1 MERKFDVIVIG
12 AGNAGLAFAST
23 ATKNGLKTLV
33 LERNILPGGCATS
46 FVRGRFEYESSLHEL
61 ANVGTKENPGTV
73 RQLFESYGA
82 DVNWVNES
90 NAFRVIADGEDGYD
104 ATMPAGIEA
113 FADKMEQIVE
123 DSRESVIALFDLAKK
138 ADAAIA
144 YMSQGKPDPVVM
156 MREHAD
162 FMRMA
167 SHSVDECLDAL
178 GMPEKAQNIVKTYW
192 SYLGAAT
199 DKIDLAHYLI
209 MMSRYIAGSPAMP
222 LMKSHELSL
231 ALDKVIT
238 DNGGEIWYNTEVESI
253 IFENDK
259 AVGVKVKDAEIY
271 ADYIVANC
279 FPETA
284 YSKMMP
290 EEALS
295 DKAVKLTNARK
306 KGELFF
312 TVYLGLNRSAEELG
326 IKDYSVFLYGSPDSL
341 EQYRSMSNADES
353 FVIVNCLN
361 TVVPT
366 ATPKGT
372 CSLFLTTML
381 TEEAWADVNEE
392 NYKKV
397 KNRIAKR
404 MIELYEKKLAVSVK
418 PYIEEIVIA
427 TPSTFARYLNTPHGT
442 PYGYEV
448 QPWDTMMT
456 RIMNG
461 RNEQFNDNLY
471 FVGAHGDRADGYSST
486 YSNGNSTAGRILREV
501 KNNGKA

>member
-1 MERKFDVIVIG
+1 MEQKYNVIVIG

-33 LERNILPGGCATS
+33 IERNILPGGCATS
-46 FVRGRFEYESSLHEL
+46 FVRGRFEYESALHEL
-61 ANVGTKENPGTV
+61 ANVGTEENPGAV
-73 RQLFESYGA
+73 RQLFKSYGA
-82 DVNWVNES
+82 DVNWVNEE

-104 ATMPAGIEA
+104 VTMPAGVEA

-123 DSRESVIALFDLAKK
+123 GSRESVIALFDLAKK
-138 ADAAIA
+138 ADAAVA
-144 YMSQGKPDPVVM
+144 YMSQGKPDPMVM
-156 MREHAD
+156 MRDHVD

-167 SHSVDECLDAL
+167 SHSVDECLEAL
-178 GMPEKAQNIVKTYW
+178 GMPKKAQNIVKTYW
-192 SYLGAAT
+192 TYLGAST
-199 DKIDLAHYLI
+199 DKIDLAHYL
-209 MMSRYIAGSPAMP
+209 MMVSRYISGSPAMP

-238 DNGGEIWYNTEVESI
+238 DNGGEIWYNTEVKEI
-253 IFENDK
+253 IFENGK
-259 AVGVKVKDAEIY
+259 AVGVKIDNAEIY
-271 ADYIVANC
+271 ADYIIANC

-290 EEALS
+290 KENVA
-295 DKAVKLTNARK
+295 DKAVKLINARK

-341 EQYRSMSNADES
+341 EQYKSMDNIDES
-353 FVIVNCLN
+353 FVIANCLN
-361 TVVPT
+361 TVIPNSS
-366 ATPKGT
+366 PKGT
-372 CSLFLTTML
+372 CTLFLTTML
-381 TEEAWADVNEE
+381 TEEAWEDVNEE
-392 NYKKV
+392 NYKTV

-404 MIELYEKKLAVSVK
+404 MIELYEEKLSVSVK

-448 QPWDTMMT
+448 QPWDTMIA
-456 RIMNG
+456 RIMNSG
-461 RNEQFNDNLY
+461 NEQFDENLY
-471 FVGAHGDRADGYSST
+471 FIGAHGDRADGYSSA

>member
-1 MERKFDVIVIG
+1 MERKYDVIVIG

-33 LERNILPGGCATS
+33 IERNILPGGCATS

-61 ANVGTKENPGTV
+61 ANVGTKENPGAV

-82 DVNWVNES
+82 DVTWVNEE

-104 ATMPAGIEA
+104 VTMPAGVEA
-113 FADKMEQIVE
+113 FADEMERIVKG
-123 DSRESVIALFDLAKK
+123 SRESVIALFDLAKK
-138 ADAAIA
+138 ADAAVA
-144 YMSQGKPDPVVM
+144 YMSQGNPDPMVM
-156 MREHAD
+156 MKDHAD

-178 GMPEKAQNIVKTYW
+178 GMPKKAQNIVKTYW
-192 SYLGAAT
+192 TYLGAAT
-199 DKIDLAHYLI
+199 DKIDLAHYL
-209 MMSRYIAGSPAMP
+209 MMVSRYISGSPAMP

-238 DNGGEIWYNTEVESI
+238 DNGGEIWYNTEVKEI
-253 IFENDK
+253 IFEKGK
-259 AVGVKVKDAEIY
+259 AVGVRTQNAEIY
-271 ADYIVANC
+271 ADFIVANC

-290 EEALS
+290 NEAVPE
-295 DKAVKLTNARK
+295 KAVKLTNARK

-341 EQYRSMSNADES
+341 EQYKSMDNIDES

-361 TVVPT
+361 RVIPDSS
-366 ATPKGT
+366 PNGT
-372 CSLFLTTML
+372 CTLFLTTML
-381 TEEAWADVNEE
+381 TEEAWADVDEE

-404 MIELYEKKLAVSVK
+404 MIELYEEKLSISVK
-418 PYIEEIVIA
+418 PYIEEIVIS
-427 TPSTFARYLNTPHGT
+427 TPATFARYLNTPHGT

-448 QPWDTMMT
+448 QPWDTMMA

-461 RNEQFNDNLY
+461 RNEQFVENLH
-471 FVGAHGDRADGYSST
+471 FIGAHGDRADGYSSA
-486 YSNGNSTAGRILREV
+486 YSNGNSTAGKILREV
-501 KNNGKA
+501 KNSGNA

>member
-1 MERKFDVIVIG
+1 MERKYDVIVIG
-12 AGNAGLAFAST
+12 AGNAGLAFAAT
-23 ATKNGLKTLV
+23 ATKNGLKTL
-33 LERNILPGGCATS
+33 LIERNILPGGCATS

-61 ANVGTKENPGTV
+61 ANVGTEENPGSV
-73 RQLFESYGA
+73 RQLFQSYGA
-82 DVNWVNES
+82 DVSWVNEE

-104 ATMPAGIEA
+104 VTMSAGVEA
-113 FADKMEQIVE
+113 FADKMEQAVE
-123 DSRESVIALFDLAKK
+123 GSRESVIALFELAEK
-138 ADAAIA
+138 ADAALL
-144 YMSQGKPDPVVM
+144 YMSQGKPDPMVM
-156 MREHAD
+156 MRDHAD

-167 SHSVDECLDAL
+167 SYSVDECLDAL
-178 GMPEKAQNIVKTYW
+178 GMPQKAQNIIKTYW
-192 SYLGAAT
+192 TYLGAST
-199 DKIDLAHYLI
+199 DKIDLAHYLV
-209 MMSRYIAGSPAMP
+209 MVSRYISGCPAMP

-238 DNGGEIWYNTEVESI
+238 ENGGEIWYNTEVKEI
-253 IFENDK
+253 IVENGK
-259 AVGVKVKDAEIY
+259 AMGVKLENSEIY

-290 EEALS
+290 EEAVPE
-295 DKAVKLTNARK
+295 KAVKLINARK

-326 IKDYSVFLYGSPDSL
+326 IKDYSVFLYSSPDSL
-341 EQYRSMSNADES
+341 EQYESMNNIDES

-361 TVVPT
+361 TVIPT
-366 ATPKGT
+366 ASPKGT
-372 CSLFLTTML
+372 CTLFLTTML

-404 MIELYEKKLAVSVK
+404 MIELYEEKLSVTVK

-448 QPWDTMMT
+448 QPWDTMIA

-461 RNEQFNDNLY
+461 RNEQFNKNLY
-471 FVGAHGDRADGYSST
+471 FIGAHGDRADGYSSA
-486 YSNGNSTAGRILREV
+486 YSNGNSVAGKILREV
-501 KNNGKA
+501 KDNENA

>member
-1 MERKFDVIVIG
+1 MERKYDVIVIG
-12 AGNAGLAFAST
+12 AGNAGLAFGCTAS
-23 ATKNGLKTLV
+23 KNGLKTLV
-33 LERNILPGGCATS
+33 IERNILPGGCATS

-61 ANVGTKENPGTV
+61 ANVGTAENPGSV

-82 DVNWVNES
+82 DVTWVNEE
-90 NAFRVIADGEDGYD
+90 NAFRVIADGKEGYD
-104 ATMPAGIEA
+104 ATMPAGVDA
-113 FADKMEQIVE
+113 FADKMEQLIE
-123 DSRESVIALFDLAKK
+123 GSRESVIALFDLAKK
-138 ADAAIA
+138 VEAALD
-144 YMSQGKPDPVVM
+144 YMSQGKPDPMVM
-156 MREHAD
+156 MRDHAD

-167 SHSVDECLDAL
+167 SYSVDKCLDAL
-178 GMPEKAQNIVKTYW
+178 GMPKTAQNIVKTYW
-192 SYLGAAT
+192 PYLGAAT

-231 ALDKVIT
+231 ALDDVIRR
-238 DNGGEIWYNTEVESI
+238 NGGEIWYNTEVKEI
-253 IFENDK
+253 IFDNGK
-259 AVGVKVKDAEIY
+259 AVGVKLENGEVF
-271 ADYIVANC
+271 ADFVVANC

-290 EEALS
+290 KDAVAE
-295 DKAVKLTNARK
+295 KAVKLTNARK

-326 IKDYSVFLYGSPDSL
+326 IKDYSVFLFNSPDSL
-341 EQYRSMSNADES
+341 EQYRSMDNFDES

-361 TVVPT
+361 TVIPT
-366 ATPKGT
+366 SSPKGT
-372 CSLFLTTML
+372 CTLFLTTML
-381 TEEAWADVNEE
+381 SEKAWAEVNEE
-392 NYKKV
+392 NYKEI

-404 MIELYEKKLAVSVK
+404 MIEHYEEKLSLSVK

-448 QPWDTMMT
+448 QPWDTMIA
-456 RIMNG
+456 RIMNS
-461 RNEQFNDNLY
+461 RNEQFNENLY
-471 FVGAHGDRADGYSST
+471 FIGAHGDRADGYSSA

>member
-1 MERKFDVIVIG
+1 MEKKYDVIVVG

-33 LERNILPGGCATS
+33 IERNILPGGCATS

-61 ANVGTKENPGTV
+61 ANVGTEENPRSV
-73 RQLFESYGA
+73 RHLFKNYGA
-82 DVNWVNES
+82 DVNWVNEE
-90 NAFRVIADGEDGYD
+90 NAFRVIADGTDGYD
-104 ATMPAGIEA
+104 AAMPAGVEA

-123 DSRESVIALFDLAKK
+123 GSKESVLALFDLAKK
-138 ADAAIA
+138 ADAAIN
-144 YMSQGKPDPVVM
+144 YMSQGKPDPMIM
-156 MREHAD
+156 MKDHAD

-178 GMPEKAQNIVKTYW
+178 GMPKKAQNIVKTYW
-192 SYLGAAT
+192 PYLGAAT
-199 DKIDLAHYLI
+199 NKIDLAHYLI

-238 DNGGEIWYNTEVESI
+238 DNGGEIWYNTEVKEI
-253 IFENDK
+253 ITEKGK
-259 AVGVKVKDAEIY
+259 AVGVKLENCEIY
-271 ADYIVANC
+271 ADYVVANC

-284 YSKMMP
+284 YSQMMQKDSVP
-290 EEALS
+290 E
-295 DKAVKLTNARK
+295 KAVKLSNARK

-326 IKDYSVFLYGSPDSL
+326 IKDYSVFLFNSPDAL
-341 EQYRSMSNADES
+341 EQYKSMDNYDES

-361 TVVPT
+361 TVIPT
-366 ATPKGT
+366 SSPEGT
-372 CSLFLTTML
+372 CTLFLTTML
-381 TEEAWADVNEE
+381 SEKAWADVNEE
-392 NYKKV
+392 NYKKT

-404 MIELYEKKLAVSVK
+404 MIELYEKKLSISVK
-418 PYIEEIVIA
+418 PYIEEIVIS

-448 QPWDTMMT
+448 QPWDTMIA

-461 RNEQFNDNLY
+461 GNEQFNENLY
-471 FVGAHGDRADGYSST
+471 FVGAHGDRADGYSSA
-486 YSNGNSTAGRILREV
+486 YSNGNSAACKILREV
-501 KNNGKA
+501 KNNG